1 MSAQLSFTIFNM
13 YPTGLVAEMK
23 TSMLWKSLPMIMI
36 FEPRL
41 ARSYHLRYESDK
53 LPGRNKRIRK
63 QIRLVPKSEADIT
76 VSVLVGSHSDNI
88 PSLRCFS
95 LRAFC
100 RLLH

>member
-1 MSAQLSFTIFNM
+1 
-13 YPTGLVAEMK
+13 
-23 TSMLWKSLPMIMI
+23 MIMI

-41 ARSYHLRYESDK
+41 ARRYHLRYESDK
-53 LPGRNKRIRK
+53 LPGRSKRIRK